1 MSQLKV
7 ITKRNMLR
15 LMDVRRK
22 PDGRPWIFSVKFV
35 QVDGKLR
42 FFPQCTVSGA
52 GQFSTQENR
61 MRGLTPCDCM
71 GNPEDH
77 THAVRIDNIL
87 EFNGQR
93 VVTVLTDCKFM
104 K

>member
-1 MSQLKV
+1 
-7 ITKRNMLR
+7 MLR
-15 LMDVRRK
+15 IMDVRFKRNGV
-22 PDGRPWIFSVKFV
+22 PFVFAVKFV

-52 GQFSTQENR
+52 GQFNSQDAR
-61 MRGLTPCDCM
+61 MRGLTPCDCQ
-71 GNPEDH
+71 GHPEDH
-77 THAVRIDNIL
+77 THAVRIDNII

-93 VVTVLTDCKFM
+93 VVSVLTDPKFM

>member
-1 MSQLKV
+1 
-7 ITKRNMLR
+7 MLHM
-15 LMDVRRK
+15 MDIRRK

-42 FFPQCTVSGA
+42 YFPQCIVSGA
-52 GQFSTQENR
+52 GSFHTGDNR
-61 MRGLTPCDCM
+61 MRGLTPCDCV

-87 EFNGQR
+87 EFNGQS
-93 VVTVLTDCKFM
+93 VVSVLTDPKYM